1 MKKLLSI
8 VAAILFAATT
18 FAQVDEVTLTTIGT
32 GVNEEQATLQA
43 LRSAIEQSFGTF
55 VSANT
60 TILNDK
66 LVQDEIVSVS
76 RGNVKEY
83 KKLAVSTLPNGQVSV
98 SVKATVSINKL
109 ISYAKSK
116 GSKAEFAGQT
126 FSSNL
131 KLMQLRAQSTKKAMD
146 LLMQQLDQIAKDMF
160 DFNLVLGEPV
170 KEGNTFYF
178 SPEIEVWS
186 NEASTN
192 FYTLLTSTLG
202 SLSLSSKNDYEFCKN
217 AGIPVSTMNFMGEDD
232 SFRGGFSYTLLL
244 DDKVCENYR
253 KQIYNIMD
261 NAYFR
266 FVIAEIGRSDNR
278 YVCASPYINKNWK
291 WESTNLNELRHGKYK
306 KMARNRSIRETNWGV
321 GSPRK
326 KIIISSI
333 SYDNTAGS
341 MKGDLH
347 KLSRTL
353 CLSEIKTPLKLTKE
367 QKTALKKGTYFGP
380 TETVTYENP
389 TLLTKLIT
397 SIPADGLAEGRFQ
410 GFELVGSSASKTDT
424 RMCDLGLMQ
433 PAKIRKIRIL
443 TKNLPKKTYTIS
455 MTGKGSNGA
464 QTYEI
469 KISANKQECK
479 YWEFSGGVFS
489 STLPNTIIGEEK
501 NGYIE
506 FSLICGNYTIKKFP
520 SELNDFV
527 FVKR

>member
-1 MKKLLSI
+1 MKKILSI

-18 FAQVDEVTLTTIGT
+18 FAQVDEVTLTVIGT

-192 FYTLLTSTLG
+192 FYNLLTSTLG
-202 SLSLSSKNDYEFCKN
+202 SLALSSNSDYDFCKN
-217 AGIPVSTMNFMGEDD
+217 AGIPVSTMKWQGDDGRYMGISY
-232 SFRGGFSYTLLL
+232 SFVL
-244 DDKVCENYR
+244 DQESCENYR
-253 KQIYNIMD
+253 KHIHNTID
-261 NAYFR
+261 KAYFR
-266 FVIAEIGRSDNR
+266 FVFAEIGKPNNTF
-278 YVCASPYINKNWK
+278 VCDIVYGQSKWK
-291 WESTNLNELRHGKYK
+291 WGGEHGTNVVHHGALK
-306 KMARNRSIRETNWGV
+306 RIGRSSYGQTDWGV
-321 GSPRK
+321 CSPRSK
-326 KIIISSI
+326 RVIDGIFYSKTI
-333 SYDNTAGS
+333 GS
-341 MKGDLH
+341 MKDDLH
-347 KLSRTL
+347 KLSPTY
-353 CLSEIKTPLKLTKE
+353 CLKEIKTPMKLSKD
-367 QKTALKKGTYFGP
+367 QKKALKNGTYFGP
-380 TETVTYENP
+380 TETIKYENP
-389 TLLTKLIT
+389 TLLLKLKSSIT
-397 SIPADGLAEGRFQ
+397 VDGLESGRFQ
-410 GFELVGSSASKTDT
+410 GYEL
-424 RMCDLGLMQ
+424 
-433 PAKIRKIRIL
+433 
-443 TKNLPKKTYTIS
+443 
-455 MTGKGSNGA
+455 
-464 QTYEI
+464 
-469 KISANKQECK
+469 
-479 YWEFSGGVFS
+479 
-489 STLPNTIIGEEK
+489 
-501 NGYIE
+501 
-506 FSLICGNYTIKKFP
+506 KF
-520 SELNDFV
+520 
-527 FVKR
+527 

>member
-1 MKKLLSI
+1 MKKLLSF
-8 VAAILFAATT
+8 VAAILFAATS
-18 FAQVDEVTLTTIGT
+18 FAQVDEVTLTVIGT

-76 RGNVKEY
+76 NGNIKEY
-83 KKLAVSTLPNGQVSV
+83 KKLAVATLPNKQVSV
-98 SVKATVSINKL
+98 TLKTTVSINKL
-109 ISYAKSK
+109 ITYAQSK
-116 GSKAEFAGQT
+116 GSRAEFAGQT

-146 LLMQQLDQIAKDMF
+146 LLMKELQQLSKNMF

-192 FYTLLTSTLG
+192 FYNLLTSTLS
-202 SLSLSSKNDYEFCKN
+202 SLSLSSESDYKFCKN
-217 AGIPVSTMNFMGEDD
+217 TGIPVSTITFMGDDD
-232 SFRGGFSYTLLL
+232 SYSERYSYSLLL
-244 DDKVCENYR
+244 DYNMCENYR
-253 KQIYNIMD
+253 KQIYSIMD

-266 FVIAEIGRSDNR
+266 FVISEIGRSDNT
-278 YVCASPYINKNWK
+278 YVCASPFIKKDWNFVSN
-291 WESTNLNELRHGKYK
+291 SSSALRHGKYK
-306 KMARNRSIRETNWGV
+306 EMARNRSIRETNWGV

-380 TETVTYENP
+380 TETITYENP
-389 TLLTKLIT
+389 TMLTKFIT
-397 SIPADGLAEGRFQ
+397 SIPVDGLENGKFQ
-410 GFELVGSSASKTDT
+410 GFELVGTSASKSDT
-424 RMCDLGLMQ
+424 RMCDLGLNQ
-433 PAKIRKIRIL
+433 PAKICNIRIL

-455 MTGKGSNGA
+455 MTCKGPNGL

-469 KISANKQECK
+469 KISANKQECR
-479 YWEFSGGVFS
+479 YWEYNGGVFS
-489 STLPNTIIGEEK
+489 SAIPNTIEGVEK
-501 NGYIE
+501 NGYVV
-506 FSLICGNYTIKKFP
+506 FSLICDNYTIKKFP